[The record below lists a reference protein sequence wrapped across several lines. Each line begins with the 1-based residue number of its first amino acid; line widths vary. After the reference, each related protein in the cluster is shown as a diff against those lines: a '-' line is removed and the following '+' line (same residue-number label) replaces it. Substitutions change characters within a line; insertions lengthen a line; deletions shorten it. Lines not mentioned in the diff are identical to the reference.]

1 MTNTVDDSTFESL
14 VLHSEL
20 PVLVDFWAPWCGP
33 CRAIA
38 PVVSDVAE
46 EAEGRF
52 SVFKMNVDESPKTAA
67 QYGIRSIPTL
77 IAFVDGK
84 PAVTSTGVKTKE
96 EILGMMNSIEK

>member
-1 MTNTVDDSTFESL
+1 MTNAVDDSTFDTL

-46 EAEGRF
+46 EAKGRF

-84 PAVTSTGVKTKE
+84 PACTSNGVKTKD
-96 EILGMMNSIEK
+96 EILKMMEDAVK